1 MVGLSRLNLSRYSTF
16 IPQQHHQKLN
26 SNSKSNPNMS
36 QNSQQNTQSKR
47 PHSPVVDNSS
57 GKKPKSDPDLVL
69 SPSSNSPSMHS
80 GSTPNNSSMQE
91 MSSFQKA
98 IPHHGRFDSA
108 KIDRL
113 LSNFIDYPTLMFP
126 RDIDAAEWK
135 TLEMISWEPEFER
148 GLSGYCPWGPDTS
161 IHDIIGVQHI
171 AMHNKGA
178 FEKLQCDI
186 EDAVTEQDLV
196 SCKYEGSLYNV
207 IQRKRGSGAIFAKQ
221 KRPPSH
227 WGLQVN

>member
-80 GSTPNNSSMQE
+80 GSTPNNPSMQE
-91 MSSFQKA
+91 KSSFPKA
-98 IPHHGRFDSA
+98 IPQPGRFDGA
-108 KIDRL
+108 LIDQL
-113 LSNFIDYPTLMFP
+113 LSDFIDNPPLRVP
-126 RDIDAAEWK
+126 RDIDAAEWNRLK
-135 TLEMISWEPEFER
+135 EDCWDPVYGH
-148 GLSGYCPWGPDTS
+148 GLSCWCPWGSNIS
-161 IHDIIGVQHI
+161 IHDIIKVQHI

-186 EDAVTEQDLV
+186 EDAVTEQDLI

-207 IQRKRGSGAIFAKQ
+207 IQRKKGSGAIFARQ